1 MRYLLKLSVFI
12 LLVGCSPADSPEANS
27 GALSQLNPE
36 VISAR
41 DSMYSNNVVNLQLD
55 PQQPRVEQEF
65 KLLLTL
71 PSELIP
77 EPSELRGVDMYMGKI
92 PVRWQQVS
100 ANLSANQWQASVL
113 VGACSLAHMQWQ
125 LSVPVSGTD
134 SADSQLQFQF
144 FTQR

>member
-12 LLVGCSPADSPEANS
+12 FLVGCNQADSPEANS
-27 GALSQLNPE
+27 GALSLLNPE
-36 VISAR
+36 VISAL
-41 DSMYSNNVVNLQLD
+41 DSIYSNNVANLQLD

-71 PSELIP
+71 ASNVTPQA
-77 EPSELRGVDMYMGKI
+77 SELRGVDMYMGKI
-92 PVRWQQVS
+92 PVRWQRV
-100 ANLSANQWQASVL
+100 APGQWQASIV

-125 LSVPVSGTD
+125 LTVPISESGTVITL
-134 SADSQLQFQF
+134 LQFQF